1 MLPIEVQM
9 ASVDLILFSC
19 WIDAGFTLDSFM
31 FFEVQ
36 LASVNFI
43 FMLDHI
49 YRIYIYNYII
59 LYIYIIV
66 LSCCP
71 SCTLRI
77 EMQITSA
84 GSCRFHSRP
93 ILASC

>member
-49 YRIYIYNYII
+49 YRIYI
-59 LYIYIIV
+59 
-66 LSCCP
+66 
-71 SCTLRI
+71 
-77 EMQITSA
+77 
-84 GSCRFHSRP
+84 
-93 ILASC
+93 